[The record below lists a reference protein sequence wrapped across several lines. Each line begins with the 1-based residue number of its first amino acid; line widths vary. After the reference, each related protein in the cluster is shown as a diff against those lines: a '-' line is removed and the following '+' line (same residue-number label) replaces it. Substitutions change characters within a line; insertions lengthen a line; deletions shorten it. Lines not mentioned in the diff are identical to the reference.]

1 MSATILPFISESVFS
16 PDAVAKMGD
25 AFDRAC
31 ASAQLEPVVQEV
43 IAARIIALAKAGE
56 RDPQVLFVRDQDD
69 PIELPDAFVADLVR
83 SHRADDSSSRGRV
96 RGTPYR

>member
-56 RDPQVLFVRDQDD
+56 RDPQVLCDHALEGLGLPRD
-69 PIELPDAFVADLVR
+69 LR
-83 SHRADDSSSRGRV
+83 SA
-96 RGTPYR
+96 

>member
-1 MSATILPFISESVFS
+1 MSATILPLISESVFS

-56 RDPQVLFVRDQDD
+56 RDPQVLCDHALEGLGLPRD
-69 PIELPDAFVADLVR
+69 LR
-83 SHRADDSSSRGRV
+83 SA
-96 RGTPYR
+96 